1 MTIHYLMPHVGY
13 VLAWS
18 VIIGALALIFTP
30 TRFKGYATVGVASG
44 IGTVLFALNNFSFV
58 ESCYHYSQAILAKVT
73 GFEIPST
80 LNGFFVPYGLLIVV
94 AGVGTMCGVLTGQLV
109 MWGMIRR
116 AQPPKRVE

>member
-13 VLAWS
+13 VLACS

-44 IGTVLFALNNFSFV
+44 IGAVLFALNNFSFV

-73 GFEIPST
+73 GFEISST
-80 LNGFFVPYGLLIVV
+80 LNEFFVPYGLLIAVG
-94 AGVGTMCGVLTGQLV
+94 GVGAMCGVLMGQLV
-109 MWGMIRR
+109 VWGVMRR
-116 AQPPKRVE
+116 TQSPKRVG